1 GSYKLDKTKKS
12 RATYK
17 NRKPPLTNEE
27 NARQYLEVLKE
38 GVLEL
43 TWQEHDNIES
53 YYKKIESTV
62 IQSLSSVNST
72 ETTKNIISQE
82 TKEMIKRRA
91 ELQDKHPRSKEEKK
105 VLSDLYKTTNKLL
118 KKDYEKHR
126 MDTIEENLRK
136 KRSQK
141 RAYKQLDSNKT
152 WVQKLKT
159 SQSSLR
165 YTETRTDIVKTAT
178 EYYRE
183 LYSCQIYDE
192 IPKNPTETELVQLVE
207 PFKEIEIVK
216 KIVALKP
223 EKSPGPDGIP
233 NEAVNRAT
241 YKNRKPPLTNEEN
254 ARQYLEVLK
263 EGVLELTWQEHD
275 NIESYYKKIEST
287 VIQSLSSVNSTE
299 TTKNIISQETKEM
312 IKRRAELQGKHPR
325 SKEEK
330 KVLSDLYK
338 TTNKLLKKDYEKHR
352 MDTIEENLRKKRS
365 QKRAYKQLDSNK
377 TWVQKLKTSQS
388 SLRYTETRT
397 DIVKTA
403 TEYYRE
409 LYSCQIYDEI
419 PKNPTETELVQLVEP
434 FKEIKILKKIVALK
448 PEKSPGPD
456 GIPNEAV

>member
-1 GSYKLDKTKKS
+1 MEEIMNLLRNMQEENRQMKQDMADMKEDIKNTINSNINQKFKCLEEKNKILENKIQKNKKKLENTPYYIKEDYPPEILNKRKELQIQLEKEREQGKMAFIKGSYKLDKTKKS

-43 TWQEHDNIES
+43 SWQEHDNIES

-72 ETTKNIISQE
+72 ETSKNIIS
-82 TKEMIKRRA
+82 
-91 ELQDKHPRSKEEKK
+91 H
-105 VLSDLYKTTNKLL
+105 
-118 KKDYEKHR
+118 
-126 MDTIEENLRK
+126 
-136 KRSQK
+136 
-141 RAYKQLDSNKT
+141 
-152 WVQKLKT
+152 
-159 SQSSLR
+159 
-165 YTETRTDIVKTAT
+165 
-178 EYYRE
+178 
-183 LYSCQIYDE
+183 
-192 IPKNPTETELVQLVE
+192 
-207 PFKEIEIVK
+207 
-216 KIVALKP
+216 
-223 EKSPGPDGIP
+223 
-233 NEAVNRAT
+233 
-241 YKNRKPPLTNEEN
+241 
-254 ARQYLEVLK
+254 
-263 EGVLELTWQEHD
+263 
-275 NIESYYKKIEST
+275 
-287 VIQSLSSVNSTE
+287 
-299 TTKNIISQETKEM
+299 ETKEM

-409 LYSCQIYDEI
+409 LYSCQIYDKI
-419 PKNPTETELVQLVEP
+419 PKNPTETELVQLVES
-434 FKEIKILKKIVALK
+434 FKEIEILKKIVALK

-456 GIPNEAV
+456 GIPNEASRMR